1 MEYLVLARKWRPQS
15 FQDLVGQEQVARTL
29 TNAILQN
36 RIAHAFIFSGPR
48 GVGKTSVARILAKAL
63 NCVKGPTP
71 TPCQVCANCRE
82 ITAGNSMDVREIDGA
97 SNRGIDEIR
106 ELRENVKFSP
116 ASGRYK
122 IYIIDE
128 VHMLTQPAF
137 NALLKTLEEPPSHVV
152 FVLATTEL
160 NKIPAT
166 ILSRC
171 QSHDFR
177 IIPLKQIT
185 EKLQRIAEAEK
196 IGISTAGLAWIA
208 AAGKGSLRDA
218 QSIFDQVIS
227 YAGADIKDADVEEL
241 LGMADRRFLFL
252 LSGAILKKDAGQC
265 LQVINEGYYAGLDMK
280 HFFQLLLNHFRNL
293 LFVKIAGP
301 NPSLFDL
308 TEDDIAEL
316 QAQGADAAR
325 ETIQRLL
332 DILLAEEEN
341 MRRTQDSR
349 LHLETAI
356 VRMAYLEE
364 LIPIEEVLGR
374 METLEKKLTAGATKA
389 ALTASDRP
397 NQSAAPAPA
406 VVKLPSPSQVREDK
420 QAYSAADSSPEQ
432 RWADYKAQVKKLSP
446 GLGSNIEQGVFIS
459 YAEQALTVG
468 FPVGFAFDYVRER
481 DHLERLEELARPF
494 FGDQVKV
501 KFEIIKP
508 DQGDRVGKLNGTARN
523 NHDLRQEAMNH
534 PLLQKAIDLFEG
546 AEVREIIPRN
556 NS

>member
-15 FQDLVGQEQVARTL
+15 FQDLIGQEQVARTL

-63 NCVKGPTP
+63 NCEEGPTP
-71 TPCQVCANCRE
+71 APCQVCSHCRE
-82 ITAGNSMDVREIDGA
+82 ITAGTSMDVREIDGA

-128 VHMLTQPAF
+128 VHMLTREAF
-137 NALLKTLEEPPSHVV
+137 NALLKTLEEPPAHVV
-152 FVLATTEL
+152 FLFATTEL
-160 NKIPAT
+160 HKIPAT

-177 IIPLKQIT
+177 IIPLKQIA
-185 EKLQRIAEAEK
+185 EKLKQIAEAEK
-196 IGISTAGLAWIA
+196 IGISAAGLAWIA

-218 QSIFDQVIS
+218 QSIFDQAIS
-227 YAGADIKDADVEEL
+227 YAGKDIKDADVEEL

-252 LSGAILKKDAGQC
+252 LSGAILKKDAAQC
-265 LQVINEGYYAGLDMK
+265 LQIINEGYYAGLDMK

-301 NPSLFDL
+301 NPSFFDL
-308 TEDDIAEL
+308 TEDDLAEL
-316 QAQGADAAR
+316 QAQGAGAAR

-332 DILLAEEEN
+332 DILLTEEEN
-341 MRRTQDSR
+341 MRRTQEPR

-364 LIPIEEVLGR
+364 LVPIEEVLGR
-374 METLEKKLTAGATKA
+374 MEMLEKKLSAGVTKA

-397 NQSAAPAPA
+397 NQPATPVPTA
-406 VVKLPSPSQVREDK
+406 VNHPSPSQVREDK
-420 QAYSAADSSPEQ
+420 QAYRAADSSPEQ
-432 RWADYKAQVKKLSP
+432 RWADYKAQVKKQNP
-446 GLGSNIEQGVFIS
+446 GLGSNIEQGVFVS
-459 YAEQALTVG
+459 HADKALTVG

-494 FGDQVKV
+494 FGDQVTL
-501 KFEIIKP
+501 KFEIIKSDP
-508 DQGDRVGKLNGTARN
+508 GDRVGKLNGAARN

-546 AEVREIIPRN
+546 AEVREIIPRKQ
-556 NS
+556 